1 MGQPVAVKRLASA
14 DARVRR
20 FELNRALTG
29 QGHERFAS
37 VSQAVGPRPA
47 AEVARRLFATG
58 EVETIHVF
66 SNVVT
71 VRLAPGASG
80 EALAPVLERLYE
92 YWKPGM
98 IPTVAAG

>member
-1 MGQPVAVKRLASA
+1 MRY
-14 DARVRR
+14 
-20 FELNRALTG
+20 ELNRALTG

-37 VSQAVGPRPA
+37 PSQAVGPRPA
-47 AEVARRLFATG
+47 AELARRLFATG
-58 EVETIHVF
+58 EAETIHVF

-80 EALAPVLERLYE
+80 DALGPVLERLYE

-98 IPTVAAG
+98 TPTVTAS

>member
-1 MGQPVAVKRLASA
+1 MGQPVAVRRIASA
-14 DARVRR
+14 DPRLLR

-37 VSQAVGPRPA
+37 PSQAVGPRPA
-47 AEVARRLFATG
+47 AELARRLFATG
-58 EVETIHVF
+58 AAETIHVM

-80 EALAPVLERLYE
+80 DAITPVLERLYE

-98 IPTVAAG
+98 TPTVSAS